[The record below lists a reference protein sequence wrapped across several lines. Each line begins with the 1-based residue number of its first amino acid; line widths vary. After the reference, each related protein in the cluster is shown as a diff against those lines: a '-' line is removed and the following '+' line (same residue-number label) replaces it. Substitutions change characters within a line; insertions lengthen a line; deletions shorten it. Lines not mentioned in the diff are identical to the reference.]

1 MLIITNL
8 TLYIIRKITKLS
20 CREVN
25 RYYPHILLRSKDV
38 PTTDRDSFLHFLLH
52 FSTVSWNGY
61 YSMSVSASS
70 LDKTF
75 LFFLTSAERLTND
88 QARIIWRDWSSPVVT
103 SYFFSSLIYMKIKG
117 PPGNTLLT
125 KFSATDYFFSIF
137 IMYM

>member
-1 MLIITNL
+1 MITNL

-25 RYYPHILLRSKDV
+25 RYYQHILLRSKDV
-38 PTTDRDSFLHFLLH
+38 PTTDRDSLLHFLLH

-61 YSMSVSASS
+61 YYVSKRIIAGQ
-70 LDKTF
+70 TF
-75 LFFLTSAERLTND
+75 LFFLTSAERLSND

-125 KFSATDYFFSIF
+125 KFSATDYFCSIF